1 MKQIAEEIEH
11 NVFETLRLKTSWKQ
25 LELVFLNSKS

>member
-11 NVFETLRLKTSWKQ
+11 NVFETLCLKTSWNQ
-25 LELVFLNSKS
+25 LELVFLSSKS